1 MGKGADAFIAE
12 LLMTLIF
19 TVHFKTCSQLLLI
32 LIKLVL
38 STALDK
44 KNLEEQE
51 INSSKDSSFLSTK
64 EIQDLEDT
72 ER

>member
-1 MGKGADAFIAE
+1 MALSFA
-12 LLMTLIF
+12 
-19 TVHFKTCSQLLLI
+19 VHFKTCSQLIFI
-32 LIKLVL
+32 LIKLAL

-44 KNLEEQE
+44 ENLEEQE
-51 INSSKDSSFLSTK
+51 TNSSKDSSFLSTK